1 MTRPSYEVAD
11 IVRSLGPGL
20 RAGKSRNQHRVLN
33 AIEACRTAKLGGHI
47 TRCGDCGV
55 LDASYNSCRNRHC
68 PKCQASAAYRWLE
81 ARQADL
87 LPVPYYHVVFTLP
100 TAISDVAFTNKQAVY
115 GALFKAVSQTL
126 LTIGADPKHLGA
138 KLGATLVLHTWGSA
152 MMHHPHI
159 HGIVPGGGLSPD
171 GARWVD
177 CRANFFLPVRVLS
190 SLFRR
195 LMCEGLAKLHAE
207 GALKFFGHN
216 KHLADA
222 RTFAE
227 CLQRERRRDWVVY
240 AKQPFTGPEQVLA
253 YLARYTHRIAISN
266 SRITAFDGSRVT
278 FKIKDYRKQGQARYT
293 TMTLDAAEFMRRFLI
308 HVLPSRFHRIRHIG
322 FLANTNRAKAVDKI
336 RTLLAD
342 RIPDQDKDHDGNN
355 KEPEDAPPNG
365 PAPCAH
371 CGGKTILVEIIPRP
385 TRLRPQA
392 NAPPIKTEERT

>member
-1 MTRPSYEVAD
+1 MLGHAKLETTSIYTRVSPKLIAEATSPFDSLPDIVAQTGMTRPSYEVAD

-68 PKCQASAAYRWLE
+68 P
-81 ARQADL
+81 
-87 LPVPYYHVVFTLP
+87 
-100 TAISDVAFTNKQAVY
+100 
-115 GALFKAVSQTL
+115 FKAVSQTL